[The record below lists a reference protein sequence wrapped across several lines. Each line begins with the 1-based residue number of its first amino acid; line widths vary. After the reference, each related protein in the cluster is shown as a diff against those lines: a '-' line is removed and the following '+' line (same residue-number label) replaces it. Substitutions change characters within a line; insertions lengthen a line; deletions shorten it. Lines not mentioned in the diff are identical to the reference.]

1 MFAAVVRL
9 NKVFDGENTDPLKD
23 EEERKKNKFDLEED
37 EDKFYI
43 NYHDILTNMSFELK
57 QTILKMEFKSKEN
70 RMKNKTNKTLLA
82 P

>member
-1 MFAAVVRL
+1 
-9 NKVFDGENTDPLKD
+9 
-23 EEERKKNKFDLEED
+23 
-37 EDKFYI
+37 
-43 NYHDILTNMSFELK
+43 MSFELK